1 MNSIKLFTANVKLT
15 ATEEYLLNWIN
26 DKPDLFIEYK
36 TQEIAKVANSSTSAI
51 TRLARKL
58 DYPSL
63 KKMQIKAQEKMSEI
77 KDNYQIISENNLS
90 ANIVNLNTY
99 HSYAIKET
107 LTDIDL
113 DVIQWIVERILI
125 SPRIILFGVGS
136 SKRACQEL
144 ATNLIKIGF
153 NVIFYEDI
161 HIQLLNVPMLTKDDL
176 VIMFSKNC
184 QTREIRF
191 LIDACY
197 EYEIPSV
204 VFTSNKN
211 FLQKEKV
218 TKVLTFV
225 TYEQSQRIT
234 AISSKIA
241 QLIISDLIYTEVFN
255 HDYQKNISLV
265 EHGTNLIAKWN
276 TYK

>member
-36 TQEIAKVANSSTSAI
+36 TQEITKAANCSTSAI

-63 KKMQIKAQEKMSEI
+63 KKMQIKAQEKMSDI

-113 DVIQWIVERILI
+113 NVIQWIVERILI

-161 HIQLLNVPMLTKDDL
+161 HIQLLNIPMLTKDDL
-176 VIMFSKNC
+176 VIMFSKKC

-211 FLQKEKV
+211 FSQKEKV

>member
-36 TQEIAKVANSSTSAI
+36 TQEIAKAANCSTSAI